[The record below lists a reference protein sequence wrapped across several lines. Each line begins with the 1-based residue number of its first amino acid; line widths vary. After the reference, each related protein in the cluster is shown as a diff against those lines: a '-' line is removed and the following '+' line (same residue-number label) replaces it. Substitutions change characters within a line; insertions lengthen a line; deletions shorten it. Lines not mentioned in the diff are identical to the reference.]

1 MFVDDYARTQV
12 WETRAAEVSRVPGTA
27 RSLPRTD
34 RPSQL
39 HAKGSGLTTALRPGG
54 PWAVFPGILARGQRL
69 PRRLLC
75 LEPASRSK
83 CACQNIG
90 GSNRPRAHH
99 AQRARARGRP
109 DPATDKGPG
118 QGGRCASLSHLAG
131 GDKAARRTPR
141 GAGGSKRGHPGRGT
155 QGWGPL
161 SGFPQLVS

>member
-12 WETRAAEVSRVPGTA
+12 WETRAAEVSRVPGAA

-39 HAKGSGLTTALRPGG
+39 HAKGSSLATALRPGG
-54 PWAVFPGILARGQRL
+54 PGPCFQEFLRADNGFHVG
-69 PRRLLC
+69 LLC
-75 LEPASRSK
+75 LEPASQNK

-99 AQRARARGRP
+99 AQSARARGRP

-131 GDKAARRTPR
+131 GDKAARRAPR
-141 GAGGSKRGHPGRGT
+141 GAGRSKRGHPWRGT